1 MSHDVF
7 TDAAGKVNI
16 KGVQTDA
23 FGNPLGNEF
32 DLAKDGAFKGY
43 SIAVLHLY
51 TGEGFDFSKPLAALK
66 EKGFDVV
73 RWADAAPPVD
83 DFRKDL
89 RKCCQLWVISNREL
103 LLSDEHLAEIG
114 RYFDAGHGVYVWGDN
129 EPYYVDANAVGRR
142 ILDATM
148 DGNVPGDKVVS
159 PQQRAGGPGFTPHLV
174 MTGLNYLYEGVTI
187 ATVRPSSEMKPLVYG
202 SASNLV
208 TACYD
213 SNGKRAIFDG
223 GFTRLFCNWDTA
235 GTGRY
240 VKNAAAWLANV
251 DQWGRGP
258 HVSAARHLAGQVAAG
273 KATPSVF
280 FFNKTSCDLEVG
292 GYWEDPA
299 KGSIAVFDPSQEMV
313 KEEPFSGIEH
323 YLTVKDARAG
333 VWTARASF
341 KKPGKKAY
349 SYVLSIETHG

>member
-1 MSHDVF
+1 MPNDIF

-16 KGVQTDA
+16 TGVQADS

-51 TGEGFDFSKPLAALK
+51 TGESFDFLKPQAALK
-66 EKGFDVV
+66 EKGFDII
-73 RWADAAPPVD
+73 RWADAAPPID
-83 DFRKDL
+83 EFRKDL
-89 RKCCQLWVISNREL
+89 WKCCQLWVISNREP
-103 LLSDEHLAEIG
+103 LLSAEHIAEIG

-129 EPYYVDANAVGRR
+129 EPYFADANAVGQR
-142 ILDATM
+142 ILNATM
-148 DGNVPGDKVVS
+148 DGNVPGDKTVA
-159 PQQRAGGPGFTPHLV
+159 PQQKGSGPGFTQHLV

-187 ATVRPSSEMKPLVYG
+187 ATVRPSPDMRPLVFG

-208 TACYD
+208 TASYD

-251 DQWGRGP
+251 DQWGRHP
-258 HVSAARHLAGQVAAG
+258 HDAAARHLAGQVEPG
-273 KATPSVF
+273 KATPSLF
-280 FFNKTSCDLEVG
+280 FFNQAPGDLKIG
-292 GYWEDPA
+292 GYWEDTA
-299 KGSIAVFDPSQEMV
+299 KGTIAAYDPAQNKV
-313 KEEPFSGIEH
+313 KEEPFAGTEH
-323 YLTVKDARAG
+323 FFTVKGAANG
-333 VWTARASF
+333 IWTARATF
-341 KKPGKKAY
+341 KKPGKRNC
-349 SYVLSIETHG
+349 SYVLSIEADG